1 MLYFSAEAY
10 DPLDPTGNITIKWDI
25 MQWTSDGYVVSRLS
39 QYQCLRKMRWQAQK
53 LVLSECQVNLSHKLY
68 AFEFCLALTEQQTT
82 HYLCLLLISTKIVT
96 SY

>member
-25 MQWTSDGYVVSRLS
+25 MQWTSDGYVVSTLL

-53 LVLSECQVNLSHKLY
+53 LDLSEFQANLSHKHY
-68 AFEFCLALTEQQTT
+68 AFDFCLALTEQQTMDC
-82 HYLCLLLISTKIVT
+82 LCVLLISTF
-96 SY
+96 Y